1 VKKRLEKLQRIER
14 LQRRLHDLSVWRL
27 ATLGRQRDQLTNA
40 HLEMLDAVGTGLLAF
55 GPPAAAATRR
65 IRSLEVEIT
74 VAKGGYEEQAKRSL
88 EQGVRSRLADRARE
102 AAAADLRAD
111 LEKRTLS
118 ELIEWSLQRP
128 TSGSRKA

>member
-1 VKKRLEKLQRIER
+1 VKKRFDKLKQIDR

-27 ATLGRQRDQLTNA
+27 AALGQQRDQLTNA

-55 GPPAAAATRR
+55 GRPAAAATRR
-65 IRSLEVEIT
+65 IRTLEVEIAA
-74 VAKGGYEEQAKRSL
+74 AKGAYEEQAKRSL

-102 AAAADLRAD
+102 AAAADLRTEV
-111 LEKRTLS
+111 EKRTLS

-128 TSGSRKA
+128 NSGSRKA

>member
-1 VKKRLEKLQRIER
+1 MKKRLDKLKRIDR

-27 ATLGRQRDQLTNA
+27 ATLARQKEQLTNT
-40 HLEMLDAVGTGLLAF
+40 HLEMLDAVGSGLLAF

-65 IRSLEVEIT
+65 IRRLEVEIE

-88 EQGVRSRLADRARE
+88 EQGVRSRLADRACE

-111 LEKRTLS
+111 LEKRPLL

-128 TSGSRKA
+128 TSGSHKP

>member
-1 VKKRLEKLQRIER
+1 MKKRLDKLKRIDR

-27 ATLGRQRDQLTNA
+27 ATLARQKEQLTNT
-40 HLEMLDAVGTGLLAF
+40 HLEMLDAVGSGLLAF

-65 IRSLEVEIT
+65 IRRLEVEIE

-88 EQGVRSRLADRARE
+88 EQGVRSRLADRACE

-111 LEKRTLS
+111 LEKRSLL

-128 TSGSRKA
+128 TSGSHKP

>member
-1 VKKRLEKLQRIER
+1 VKKRLEKLQRIDR

-27 ATLGRQRDQLTNA
+27 ATLGRQRDQLTNS

-65 IRSLEVEIT
+65 IRRLEVEIE

-102 AAAADLRAD
+102 SAAAEFRSD

-118 ELIEWSLQRP
+118 ELIEWSVQKAN
-128 TSGSRKA
+128 SGSHKA

>member
-1 VKKRLEKLQRIER
+1 VKKRLDKLKRIDR

-27 ATLGRQRDQLTNA
+27 ATLARQKEQLTNT
-40 HLEMLDAVGTGLLAF
+40 HLEMLDAVGSGLLAF

-65 IRSLEVEIT
+65 IRRLEVEIE

-88 EQGVRSRLADRARE
+88 EQGVRSRLADRACE

-111 LEKRTLS
+111 LEKRSLL

-128 TSGSRKA
+128 TSGSHKP

>member
-1 VKKRLEKLQRIER
+1 MKKRLDKLIRIDR

-27 ATLGRQRDQLTNA
+27 ATLARQKEQLTNA
-40 HLEMLDAVGTGLLAF
+40 HVEMLEAVGTGLLAF

-65 IRSLEVEIT
+65 IRRLEVEIE

-128 TSGSRKA
+128 TSGSHKP

>member
-1 VKKRLEKLQRIER
+1 MKKRLDKLVRIDR

-27 ATLGRQRDQLTNA
+27 AALGRQRDQLTNA

-55 GPPAAAATRR
+55 GRPAGAAPRR
-65 IRSLEVEIT
+65 IRALEVEIAA
-74 VAKGGYEEQAKRSL
+74 AKGAYEEQAKRSL

-102 AAAADLRAD
+102 AAAADLRTD
-111 LEKRTLS
+111 VEKRTLS

-128 TSGSRKA
+128 NSGSRKA